1 MLIHVIRVGRSVGPW
16 VASHRLPAGPYGR
29 QHDLADPGR
38 SQHFRHCLPDTWQ
51 RWDGVVLEW
60 FILWNSN
67 SGKCQCLGKI
77 THEYLNKDVSA
88 RPKRG

>member
-1 MLIHVIRVGRSVGPW
+1 MHLGSLG
-16 VASHRLPAGPYGR
+16 
-29 QHDLADPGR
+29 QT
-38 SQHFRHCLPDTWQ
+38 HF
-51 RWDGVVLEW
+51 LEW

-77 THEYLNKDVSA
+77 THEYLKDVSA